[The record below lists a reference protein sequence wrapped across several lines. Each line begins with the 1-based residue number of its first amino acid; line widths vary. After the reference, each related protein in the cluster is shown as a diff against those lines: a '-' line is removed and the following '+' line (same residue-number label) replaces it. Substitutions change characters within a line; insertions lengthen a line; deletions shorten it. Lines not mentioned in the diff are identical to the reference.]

1 MCEIRTV
8 AKETTDHLYI
18 SPAARRVQAGG
29 YLDF

>member
-1 MCEIRTV
+1 V
-8 AKETTDHLYI
+8 AKETADHLYI